1 MEKNSSKEKSHTID
15 DGLNIKCISLAKPGH
30 QMVPFKFEDWLE
42 KRGKQP
48 TQAKQ
53 SFIEYAGRKAKTVI
67 SKGREKPGKDA
78 TLIKEIIAALG
89 SDDEIYST
97 GTDVSGMFAAVVTA
111 YNHHYILRTS
121 PDDWWFCVIKR
132 VACAIDDNSQKQ
144 SVRKIFVEHEGK
156 KTIEVRVND
165 PSIYTVDY
173 NWFFDQIAKGI
184 KENVKVPEFVDGMTA
199 DFGTTTP
206 VQKIVSQIT
215 LMYSVKQYF
224 TFGMMTLCGI
234 PAVEMLGSEEDWKK
248 LTSKLKVLRTL
259 LEPIEN
265 DLGLPSGWWHLVE
278 KVFWKLL
285 ATYQGNPD
293 KEWWSHI
300 MDYKRAYRSG
310 QPSGWR
316 GWITEFLEGTGGRR
330 LRQHDD
336 FTSGLVCVPLTIKDP
351 SGEQDNAALVAGML
365 GFTVHSTDTSDEVSV
380 QPFQGWS
387 LMLAD
392 DSPFVKTD

>member
-1 MEKNSSKEKSHTID
+1 
-15 DGLNIKCISLAKPGH
+15 
-30 QMVPFKFEDWLE
+30 
-42 KRGKQP
+42 
-48 TQAKQ
+48 
-53 SFIEYAGRKAKTVI
+53 
-67 SKGREKPGKDA
+67 
-78 TLIKEIIAALG
+78 
-89 SDDEIYST
+89 
-97 GTDVSGMFAAVVTA
+97 MFAAVVTA

-144 SVRKIFVEHEGK
+144 SVRKIFVNHEGK
-156 KTIEVRVND
+156 KTIGVRVDD

-173 NWFFDQIAKGI
+173 NWFFDQITKGI

-224 TFGMMTLCGI
+224 DFEMMTMCGI

-300 MDYKRAYRSG
+300 MDYERAYRSG

-351 SGEQDNAALVAGML
+351 SGEPDNAALVAGML

>member
-1 MEKNSSKEKSHTID
+1 MGKNNSKEKSDTMD
-15 DGLNIKCISLAKPGH
+15 DELNIKCISLARPLH
-30 QMVPFKFEDWLE
+30 QMVPSKFEDWLE

-53 SFIEYAGRKAKTVI
+53 SFIEYAGTQAKTVI
-67 SKGREKPGKDA
+67 AEGREKQGKG
-78 TLIKEIIAALG
+78 TPKKIIAVLG

-111 YNHHYILRTS
+111 YNHHYNLRTS

-132 VACAIDDNSQKQ
+132 VACAIDNNSQKE
-144 SVRKIFVEHEGK
+144 SVRKMFVEQEGK
-156 KTIEVRVND
+156 KTIEIEVED

-173 NWFFDQIAKGI
+173 NWFFDQIAKEI
-184 KENVKVPEFVDGMTA
+184 KENVKVPEFVDGMAA

-206 VQKIVSQIT
+206 VQRIVSQIT

-224 TFGMMTLCGI
+224 DFEMTTRCGI

-265 DLGLPSGWWHLVE
+265 DLGLPSEWWHLVE
-278 KVFWKLL
+278 KVFWRLL
-285 ATYQGNPD
+285 ATYQGKPD
-293 KEWWSHI
+293 KTWWSHI

-310 QPSGWR
+310 QSCGWR
-316 GWITEFLEGTGGRR
+316 GWITEFLEGTGDRR

-336 FTSGLVCVPLTIKDP
+336 FTSGLVCVPLSIIHPHGADT
-351 SGEQDNAALVAGML
+351 AALVAGML
-365 GFTVHSTDTSDEVSV
+365 GFTVHRTDSSDEVSV
-380 QPFQGWS
+380 QPFQGWT

-392 DSPFVKTD
+392 DSPFL